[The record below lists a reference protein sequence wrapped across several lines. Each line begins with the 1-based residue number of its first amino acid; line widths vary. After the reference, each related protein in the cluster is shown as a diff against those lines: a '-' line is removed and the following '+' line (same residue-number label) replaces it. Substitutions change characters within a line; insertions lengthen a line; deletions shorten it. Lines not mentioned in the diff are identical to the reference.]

1 MLEPIVFGIL
11 QGIFEWLPIS
21 SQGNLVLVMVG
32 LAGIAAT
39 EAFKLSIFLHIGT
52 LFSAL
57 VYLRKDVAQVLRGL
71 LKYKPGYSSETDS
84 LVSFLLLST
93 IITAIVG
100 LPLFLYIS
108 AAEFAGEVLLALVG
122 LALIITGIIQKFSP
136 AKGAGKKLNFK
147 DTVLLGFLQ
156 GLSIIPGISRSGITT
171 SALLLRKYEA
181 KQALR
186 LSFLM
191 SLPAV
196 FMAEVALVAFGS
208 LPEVTAAEAAVG
220 IGAAFIVGLV
230 SIHAL
235 LKLAVRVSFWK
246 FCIAIGVIAM
256 LPLLAY
262 L

>member
-71 LKYKPGYSSETDS
+71 VEYKPCYSSETDS

-122 LALIITGIIQKFSP
+122 LALIITGIIQKLSP
-136 AKGAGKKLNFK
+136 AKGAGKSLNLK
-147 DTVLLGFLQ
+147 DTILLGFLQ

-220 IGAAFIVGLV
+220 IGTAFIVGLA

-235 LKLAVRVSFWK
+235 LKLAGRVSFWK